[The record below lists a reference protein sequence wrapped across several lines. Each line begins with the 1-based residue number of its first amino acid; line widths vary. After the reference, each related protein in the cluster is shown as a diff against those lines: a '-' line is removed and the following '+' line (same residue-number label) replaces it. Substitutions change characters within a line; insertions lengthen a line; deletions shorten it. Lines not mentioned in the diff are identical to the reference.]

1 MPYQYPEIRKFLG
14 LFAQQNSFDM
24 PDGAMERAMNIV
36 INDDNVVT
44 KLRGFYQYFAPGS
57 GTLKS
62 LTTYQNKLLS
72 IYADKIC
79 HYADTG
85 VSPNETGSETAL
97 TGSAVAVTGSRVPQ
111 FAESNGNL
119 FFTTDSGVKVIDSY
133 NGKVFDAG
141 APAGLDINANFLA
154 VTGPITGDSSVAYRC
169 VFGRRDANGN
179 LILGAPSDILVVS
192 NRKIASTYTSA
203 PSGPNWL
210 VTVTTS
216 SAHNLS
222 TGMAVVA
229 TGAIDTDANG
239 TWIITVTGATTFTYL
254 VTVADPASGSIDIA
268 AARATLLEFS
278 VPEGI
283 SSGDGWFYQIYRSSI
298 TSTAATSPSADFRLL
313 DEKTLSSGE
322 ISSGLVSYQD
332 TVDDFLVS
340 FASELYTNPNSREGE
355 SQANFQPPLCED
367 ICFFNN
373 FMFYLNTESRHY
385 MTLDMETVV
394 GMVSGDWIELQ
405 TVNTVTS
412 TPVSTYR
419 FVAKSGI
426 GNETTKAT
434 AASAAGD
441 LEFTIASHGM
451 AVGWQI
457 YVDGINGGTLAAGT
471 YFVVAAAAN
480 TFKISATS
488 GGPTIAYNG
497 EASAYIQGVTDGT
510 NRIFKLGSGGSA
522 SANIQASALGIVKAI
537 NRISGFSV
545 AANYASSINDVPGK
559 MRFTSLT
566 FKHQIKVRASSTTV
580 GACFFPVVGTSFA
593 ASDVI
598 KSSSDIEPNAAY
610 VSKIGEPWAVP
621 LLNKFAAGSKN
632 QGIMRG
638 LPLRNSVLILKAD
651 GVFKLAGDTPTN
663 FSIVLIDNTVRIVS
677 RKSAAST
684 ANQIYFLSS
693 EGVCAATDS
702 SVEILSRR
710 IENRL
715 ENIVGLDNIDD
726 QTAAVAYDTDR
737 TYRICTIAPNETT
750 ATAVY
755 LHNSINDTWT
765 ESDILFTGGTVGPGN
780 VLFLISSN
788 KILKERKKQNRI
800 DYCGQNVA
808 TTIVSVAP
816 DKLSAVISMLGTP
829 VVGDILEKSNQFSR
843 ITAVTASGPD
853 WLIDFAAPTNVVA
866 ADTPFLYR
874 AYESQWIMS
883 PFHAGSIGRTKHFS
897 QLQIH
902 TRTPS
907 ITRIKVDFIGQTF
920 GGDATTEWKTVN
932 VAPSEGWGESPWG
945 FFNWGLD
952 DGIKNIY
959 NTTPAPVIR
968 LYVPLFQARSTFIK
982 AILTHKEA
990 GEAIDAQALAWSIR
1004 GYNERVSK

>member
-44 KLRGFYQYFAPGS
+44 KLRGFYQYFSPGS
-57 GTLKS
+57 GTIKA
-62 LTTYQNKLLS
+62 LTTYQNRLIS
-72 IYADKIC
+72 VYADKIA
-79 HYADTG
+79 YYTDTG
-85 VSPNETGSETAL
+85 LSPNEIGTETAL

-119 FFTTDSGVKVIDSY
+119 FFTTDSGVKVIDAY

-141 APAGLDINANFLA
+141 APAGLDINGNFLA
-154 VTGPITGDSSVAYRC
+154 LTGPITGNSSVAYRC
-169 VFGRRDANGN
+169 LFGRRDANGN
-179 LILGAPSDILVVS
+179 LIVGAPSDILVLA
-192 NRKIASTYTSA
+192 NRKISATYTS
-203 PSGPNWL
+203 SGAGPWT
-210 VTVTTS
+210 VTVTTP

-222 TGMAVVA
+222 TGMQVVA
-229 TGAIDTDANG
+229 SGAVDADANG
-239 TWIITVTGATTFTYL
+239 TFVVTVTTDVAFTY
-254 VTVADPASGSIDIA
+254 TVSSGDPLSGSIDIA

-283 SSGDGWFYQIYRSSI
+283 SSGDGWFYQLYRSSI
-298 TSTAATSPSADFRLL
+298 TASASTSPSADFRLL
-313 DEKTLSSGE
+313 DEKQLTAGE
-322 ISSGLVSYQD
+322 ITAGVVSYQD

-340 FASELYTNPNSREGE
+340 FATELYTNPNSREGE

-373 FMFYLNTESRHY
+373 FMFFLNCESRHY
-385 MTLDMETVV
+385 LSLDLETVTTIV
-394 GMVSGDWIELQ
+394 ANDWIELQ
-405 TVNTVTS
+405 TYNTVTS
-412 TPVSTYR
+412 TAVSTLKL
-419 FVAKSGI
+419 VAKSGI
-426 GNETTKAT
+426 GNDTTKAS
-434 AASAAGD
+434 AANAAGD
-441 LEFTIASHGM
+441 IEFTIASHGM
-451 AVGWQI
+451 SNGWQI
-457 YVDGINGGTLAAGT
+457 YIDGISGGTLASGT
-471 YFVVAAAAN
+471 YYVVSAGAN
-480 TFKISATS
+480 TFKISLTS
-488 GGPTIAYNG
+488 GGSAITYNS
-497 EASAYIQGVTDGT
+497 ETSAYVQAVTDGT
-510 NRIFKLGSGGSA
+510 DRVFKLGSGSSA
-522 SANIQASALGIVKAI
+522 SQNIQTTALGIVKAI
-537 NRISGFSV
+537 NRAAAFNV

-559 MRFTSLT
+559 MRLTSLT
-566 FKHQIKVRASSTTV
+566 FKHQIRVRASSATV
-580 GACFFPVVGTSFA
+580 GSSFFPVVGTSFSA
-593 ASDVI
+593 TDAV
-598 KSSSDIEPNAAY
+598 KSSSDVEPNAVY
-610 VSKIGEPWAVP
+610 TSKIGEPWAAP

-632 QGIMRG
+632 QGIFRG
-638 LPLRNSVLILKAD
+638 LALRNSVLILKPD

-663 FSIVLIDNTVRIVS
+663 FSIVLIDNTVKIVS
-677 RKSAAST
+677 KKSAQAT
-684 ANQIYFLSS
+684 ANQVYFLSS

-715 ENIVGLDNIDD
+715 ENIVGLDNIDE

-780 VLFLISSN
+780 LLFLISSN
-788 KILKERKKQNRI
+788 KILKERKKQNRL

-808 TTIVSVAP
+808 TTIVSVGS
-816 DKLSAVISMLGTP
+816 DKLSAVISMTGTP
-829 VVGDILEKSNQFSR
+829 IVGDLIEKSNQFSR
-843 ITAVTASGPD
+843 IIAVAASGAN
-853 WLIDFAAPTNVVA
+853 WVVTFSAPTNLVA
-866 ADTPFLYR
+866 ADTPYLYR
-874 AYESQWIMS
+874 GYESQWIMA
-883 PFHAGSIGRTKHFS
+883 PFHAGAVGRTKHFA
-897 QLQIH
+897 QLQMH

-907 ITRIKVDFIGQTF
+907 VTRIKVDFIGQTF
-920 GGDATTEWKTVN
+920 GGDTTTEWRTTN

-945 FFNWGLD
+945 FFNWGLE

-982 AILTHKEA
+982 AILTHREA
-990 GEAIDAQALAWSIR
+990 GEAIDAQALAWAIR
-1004 GYNERVSK
+1004 GYNERVTK